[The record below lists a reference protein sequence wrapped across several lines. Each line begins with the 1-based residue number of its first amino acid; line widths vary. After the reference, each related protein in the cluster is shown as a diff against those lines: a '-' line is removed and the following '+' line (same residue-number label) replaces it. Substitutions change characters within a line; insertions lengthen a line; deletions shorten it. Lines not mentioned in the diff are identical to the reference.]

1 MSQAPTGPYHAGPG
15 TAHEIGV
22 MIGFM
27 AAFVLVA
34 AAYLVIWRIKNKR
47 SDAKEVQRR
56 RALDEKMGSMNMG
69 VGVEEDEKAES
80 RGSGAYSAA
89 AGY

>member
-1 MSQAPTGPYHAGPG
+1 MSQAPVVPFHAGPG

-22 MIGFM
+22 MVGFM

-34 AAYLVIWRIKNKR
+34 TVYLVVWRMKNKR
-47 SDAKEVQRR
+47 SDAKEVERR
-56 RALDEKMGSMNMG
+56 RALDEKMSPMNMG
-69 VGVEEDEKAES
+69 GGVEEDEKVGS